1 MGMAATTGHTFK
13 PTGGASMTSDD
24 ISASSTQQLP
34 EQRIGAAMRA
44 AREANGLSL
53 RKMAKRLH
61 YSSHTTLSSYE
72 RGAIMPTEQVVQ
84 GYEHVLGL
92 EPGMLMKI
100 LEDARI
106 QRHGDAWAKRRVHI
120 PAELIKDTVTAT
132 ESSKGRVY
140 LAAGIVTLVGAAVV
154 LIVLTLIFSGRRA
167 PADDRQPFTIYA
179 NDGADPKDSGCALD
193 PNVETLDSAEVD
205 LHGGPVGLI
214 ELRYSPQC
222 GVAWPRF
229 EEFPLARI
237 PRGAIVHV
245 DVVRPDADQFRLPFQ
260 QPYVGAPIFGNVMR
274 STEHCTYAAGRIE
287 ITGESAPESRTHC
300 FRGRTATGT
309 PG

>member
-1 MGMAATTGHTFK
+1 
-13 PTGGASMTSDD
+13 MTSDD
-24 ISASSTQQLP
+24 ISVSSSQELP

-44 AREANGLSL
+44 VREAKGLSL
-53 RKMAKRLH
+53 RQMAKQLH
-61 YSSHTTLSSYE
+61 YSSHTTLSGYE

-92 EPGMLMKI
+92 DPGILMKI

-120 PAELIKDTVTAT
+120 PAEFIKDTVTAT

-140 LAAGIVTLVGAAVV
+140 LTAGIATLVGAAVV
-154 LIVLTLIFSGRRA
+154 LVVLTLIFPGRRV
-167 PADDRQPFTIYA
+167 PADDRQLLTIHT

-205 LHGGPVGLI
+205 LYGGPVGLI

-237 PRGAIVHV
+237 PRGAIVHT
-245 DVVRPDADQFRLPFQ
+245 DVVRPDTGQFRLPFQ
-260 QPYVGAPIFGNVMR
+260 QPYIGAPIYGNVMR
-274 STEHCTYAAGRIE
+274 STEHCAYAAGRIE
-287 ITGESAPESRTHC
+287 VNGESAPESRTHC
-300 FRGRTATGT
+300 FRGRTANGT